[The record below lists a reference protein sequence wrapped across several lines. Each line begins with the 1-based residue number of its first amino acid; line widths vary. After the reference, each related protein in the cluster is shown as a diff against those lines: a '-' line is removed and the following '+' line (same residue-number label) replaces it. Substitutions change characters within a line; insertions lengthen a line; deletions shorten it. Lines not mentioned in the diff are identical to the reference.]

1 MKELP
6 LLNRSILY
14 IQPKQNY
21 LDWINE
27 FELEEDEI
35 KMELED
41 LEGNSYLIE
50 EDFLELEPII
60 EQNFKKILTQECM
73 LVTENE
79 TDWPTFSIELFF
91 SWFDISVSSM
101 IFDLEKGGLNKE

>member
-14 IQPKQNY
+14 IQPKQSY

-35 KMELED
+35 KMDLED

-60 EQNFKKILTQECM
+60 EQNFKKILTQECL

-79 TDWPTFSIELFF
+79 EDWPNFSIELFF

-101 IFDLEKGGLNKE
+101 IFDLEKNNLSKE